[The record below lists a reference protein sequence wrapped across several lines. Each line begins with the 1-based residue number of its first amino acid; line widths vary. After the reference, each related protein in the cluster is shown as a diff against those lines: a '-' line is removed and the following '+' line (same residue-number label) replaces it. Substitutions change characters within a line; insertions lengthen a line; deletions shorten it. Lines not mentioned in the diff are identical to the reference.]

1 MEKIKVIGLHS
12 FGSNGVS
19 FYPGMEAEV
28 DKKDAEQWVKAGLVK
43 KANTDIED
51 AQLVEEPKELT
62 SEEEERQN
70 LEALAKQYGIEIND
84 SLDNDAIEDLIH
96 EFITKKKEVK
106 VNNSNGINENTQ
118 NLAENENDS
127 DNSQENKLE
136 SSENVNA
143 EENNAKEIKPKK
155 VKKTEITAE

>member
-43 KANTDIED
+43 KANEDIED

-62 SEEEERQN
+62 PEEIERQN
-70 LEALAKQYGIEIND
+70 LETMAKKYGIEVSA
-84 SLDNDAIEDLIH
+84 SLSDDDIEDLIH
-96 EFITKKKEVK
+96 EAITKKKEEK
-106 VNNSNGINENTQ
+106 ANILNGSEENTQ
-118 NLAENENDS
+118 NSAENTNE
-127 DNSQENKLE
+127 QA
-136 SSENVNA
+136 ENVDVEPNT
-143 EENNAKEIKPKK
+143 EKKEPVLKK
-155 VKKTEITAE
+155 GKKTQADIS